1 MRRGGSPEALEAL
14 IGYTFRDRE
23 LLALALT
30 HVSAAGAAGSRAKS
44 SSRTKSYQRLEF
56 LGDRVLG
63 LAIAALLYERF
74 PSADE
79 GDLSKRLTELVRRE
93 SCAALAESWSL
104 AEHIRLG
111 PSEMQSGGRQNQAIL
126 GDVAE
131 ALIGAVF
138 LDGGYEAASALI
150 VSAVG
155 ERLSSS
161 GRPQPDPKTALQEWA
176 QGRGLPPPCY
186 TILSREGPD
195 HSPLFR
201 IRVSVEGQGLS
212 EAIGRSKRAAEQA
225 AAEAMLRE
233 LGICKASAA

>member
-1 MRRGGSPEALEAL
+1 MKRGASPEALEAL
-14 IGYTFRDRE
+14 IGYRFRDRE

-30 HVSAAGAAGSRAKS
+30 HVSAVGSTRSRA
-44 SSRTKSYQRLEF
+44 KSYQRLEF

-93 SCAALAESWSL
+93 SCAALAECWSL
-104 AEHIRLG
+104 ADHIRLG
-111 PSEMQSGGRQNQAIL
+111 PSELQSGGRQNQAIL

-138 LDGGYEAASALI
+138 LDGGYGAATAL
-150 VSAVG
+150 VTAAVG
-155 ERLSSS
+155 ERLRSTE
-161 GRPQPDPKTALQEWA
+161 RPQLDAKTALQEWA
-176 QGRGLPPPCY
+176 QGRGLPPPSY

-195 HSPLFR
+195 HQPLFR
-201 IRVSVEGQGLS
+201 VSVSVEAQGLA
-212 EAIGRSKRAAEQA
+212 EAVGRSKRIAEQTAAET
-225 AAEAMLRE
+225 MLRE
-233 LGICKASAA
+233 LGIWKASAA

>member
-1 MRRGGSPEALEAL
+1 MRHEASPQPLERL
-14 IGYTFRDRE
+14 IGYSFRDKE

-30 HVSAAGAAGSRAKS
+30 HVSAVGGSR
-44 SSRTKSYQRLEF
+44 SRAKSYQRLEF

-104 AEHIRLG
+104 AEYIRLG
-111 PSEMQSGGRQNQAIL
+111 PSETQGGGRRNPAIL

-138 LDGGYEAASALI
+138 LDGGYEAAARL
-150 VSAVG
+150 VTGAVG
-155 ERLSSS
+155 ERLRSSH
-161 GRPQPDPKTALQEWA
+161 RPRPDAKTALQEWA
-176 QGRGLPPPCY
+176 QAKGLPPPCY
-186 TILSREGPD
+186 VISSREGPD

-201 IRVSVEGQGLS
+201 ISVAVEGQGQAQGL
-212 EAIGRSKRAAEQA
+212 GRSKRVAEQV
-225 AAEAMLRE
+225 AAEAMLHQ
-233 LGICKASAA
+233 LGITKASAA

>member
-1 MRRGGSPEALEAL
+1 MKRGGAAPQALEAL
-14 IGYTFRDRE
+14 IGYSFRDKQ
-23 LLALALT
+23 LLSLALT
-30 HVSAAGAAGSRAKS
+30 HVSAVGGTGSRA
-44 SSRTKSYQRLEF
+44 KSYQRLEF

-63 LAIAALLYERF
+63 LAIAALLYHHF

-93 SCAALAESWSL
+93 SCAALAEHWGLSD
-104 AEHIRLG
+104 HIRLG
-111 PSEMQSGGRQNQAIL
+111 LSEAQSGGRQNRAIL

-150 VSAVG
+150 VEAVG
-155 ERLSSS
+155 ERLRSS
-161 GRPQPDPKTALQEWA
+161 GRPRIDPKTALQEWA
-176 QGRGLPPPCY
+176 QGRGLAPPSY
-186 TILSREGPD
+186 VILSREGPD

-201 IRVSVEGQGLS
+201 ISVSVEGQGLK
-212 EAIGRSKRAAEQA
+212 EAVGRSKRVAEQA

-233 LGICKASAA
+233 LGVWKASAA